1 MPKTNRL
8 PPANV
13 LPRLPRQLKR
23 RQWFQGLFVLGSNSY
38 LAGFFKGTIYQGP
51 LKNACLPGLNCYSCP
66 GSLGS
71 CPLGALQGSI
81 GNPNQQI
88 SFYVLGF
95 LTLTGGLVGRAVCG
109 WACPFG
115 LVQDWLHKIPTPKWK
130 PEHRE
135 LLHKL
140 LLQLKYLLLLL
151 FVVLLP
157 FLPTLTGQFG
167 DPAFCE
173 YICPSGTL
181 FAGIPLLSVNEQLRA
196 LAGWLF
202 GWKGLLLLV
211 IVALAVQISRPFCR
225 YACPLGAIYGFF
237 SRISLYRVRVDHA
250 ACIHCGNCT
259 RQCPMAVTV
268 PKDPNTAE
276 CIRCGECAAV
286 CPTQAIKVGF
296 GPLQEVERKHVDQ
309 SGETA

>member
-1 MPKTNRL
+1 
-8 PPANV
+8 
-13 LPRLPRQLKR
+13 
-23 RQWFQGLFVLGSNSY
+23 
-38 LAGFFKGTIYQGP
+38 
-51 LKNACLPGLNCYSCP
+51 LNCYSCP

-81 GNPNQQI
+81 SNPNQQI

-95 LTLTGGLVGRAVCG
+95 LTLVGGLLGRAVCG

-130 PEHRE
+130 PEHKV

-157 FLPTLTGQFG
+157 FLPTVTGHYG
-167 DPAFCE
+167 DVYFCA

-181 FAGIPLLSVNEQLRA
+181 FAGIPLLSVNDQLRP

-202 GWKGLLLLV
+202 GWKGLLLFIFLS
-211 IVALAVQISRPFCR
+211 LSVQISRPSAATSAR
-225 YACPLGAIYGFF
+225 SVRSMAF
-237 SRISLYRVRVDHA
+237 STASASIASTSTLTPA
-250 ACIHCGNCT
+250 
-259 RQCPMAVTV
+259 PAVA
-268 PKDPNTAE
+268 TAPVSA
-276 CIRCGECAAV
+276 RW
-286 CPTQAIKVGF
+286 P
-296 GPLQEVERKHVDQ
+296 
-309 SGETA
+309 

>member
-1 MPKTNRL
+1 MASSKDKPRL
-8 PPANV
+8 SFKQ
-13 LPRLPRQLKR
+13 RLPRQQKQR
-23 RQWFQGLFVLGSNSY
+23 KWFQGLFILGTNSY

-81 GNPNQQI
+81 SNPNQQI

-95 LTLTGGLVGRAVCG
+95 LTLVGGLVGRAVCG

-115 LVQDWLHKIPTPKWK
+115 WVQDWLHKIPTPKWK
-130 PEHRE
+130 PEHKE

-140 LLQLKYLLLLL
+140 LLQLKYLVLLL

-157 FLPTLTGQFG
+157 FLPTVTGQYG
-167 DPAFCE
+167 DVYFCK

-181 FAGIPLLSVNEQLRA
+181 FAGIPLLSVNDQLRP

-202 GWKGLLLLV
+202 SWKGLLLFIFLS
-211 IVALAVQISRPFCR
+211 LSVQISRPFCR
-225 YACPLGAIYGFF
+225 YVCPLGAIYGFF
-237 SRISLYRVRVDHA
+237 NRISLYRVRVDHD
-250 ACIHCGNCT
+250 ACTSCGNCT

-268 PKDPNTAE
+268 PADPNTAE

-286 CPTQAIKVGF
+286 CPTHAIKVGF
-296 GPLQEVERKHVDQ
+296 GPLKEVEAKHVDQ